1 MKIDRIVDENN
12 SIINYWKIDS
22 EYTPWWIS
30 EISIDPEN
38 NKISWINIGYV
49 RLLSTENNSLEYI
62 LAISANN
69 YCYKFN

>member
-22 EYTPWWIS
+22 KYTPWWIS
-30 EISIDPEN
+30 EISTDPDN
-38 NKISWINIGYV
+38 NKINWINVGYV
-49 RLLSTENNSLEYI
+49 CPLSTENNSLEYI